1 MSLLG
6 GVVGLFSGFSAAR
19 SAKNIGR
26 LNVKNITVETQ
37 EEQRRFRR
45 ETENV
50 LDTARA
56 RMGASGFSSES
67 ASFKTF
73 LGAQQAE
80 ANKQLSFMRKS
91 AQTRK
96 DLAKAGADSAASQA
110 KWGGITSFIGGV
122 ESAAMSAFGGGG

>member
-26 LNVKNITVETQ
+26 LNVKNITTETQ
-37 EEQRRFRR
+37 EEQRRFQR

-56 RMGASGFSSES
+56 RMGASGFSAKSD
-67 ASFKTF
+67 SFQTF
-73 LGAQQAE
+73 LGAQQQE
-80 ANKQLSFMRKS
+80 ANRQLAFMRKS
-91 AQTRK
+91 AESRK
-96 DLAKAGADSAASQA
+96 DLARAGADSAASQA

-122 ESAAMSAFGGGG
+122 ESAAMSALGGGG